1 MNSLPMNIRNFK
13 ENLMDINVA
22 TIRKIKSKPIELRFE
37 DTDENNLII
46 EYNYYVKL
54 IKRIKKFIIQNKC
67 KNIILRTIEDRLSN
81 IICIAISIDKDK
93 LDLGVGVM
101 INIITGNNCSAYLDC
116 TYYDANE
123 GGLLYLNNFRSS
135 KTKQG
140 YGGIILSYLDEIVYS
155 INENL
160 NKMGYKSIIVAK
172 GVMTPDKNII
182 KDDDLRSLY
191 LKYDFSIESNNNIKR
206 YIK

>member
-13 ENLMDINVA
+13 ETLMDINVA

-54 IKRIKKFIIQNKC
+54 IKRIKNFISQNKC
-67 KNIILRTIEDRLSN
+67 KNIILKTIEDRFNN

-93 LDLGVGVM
+93 IDLGLGIM
-101 INIITGNNCSAYLDC
+101 INIITGNDCGVYLDC
-116 TYYDANE
+116 TYYDADEE
-123 GGLLYLNNFRSS
+123 GALYLNNFKSK

-160 NKMGYKSIIVAK
+160 NKMGYESIIVAR
-172 GVMTPDKNII
+172 GVITPDKNII
-182 KDDDLRSLY
+182 KEDDLRSLY
-191 LKYDFSIESNNNIKR
+191 LKYDFIIESNNNIKR
-206 YIK
+206 YI